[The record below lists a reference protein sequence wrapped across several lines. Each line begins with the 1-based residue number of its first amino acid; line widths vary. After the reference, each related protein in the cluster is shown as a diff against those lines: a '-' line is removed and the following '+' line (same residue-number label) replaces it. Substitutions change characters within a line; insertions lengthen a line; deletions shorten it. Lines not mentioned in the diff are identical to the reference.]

1 METVSTS
8 ANNNVLPNVYG
19 VELLNIM
26 NSDEIIYRYVEQN
39 MQSFI
44 QQFIMN
50 RPYEQFLWEIYQP
63 ITIEQFK
70 TNLLVQAF
78 VNSNEFEQNME
89 PLIGKTY
96 NSYDMREQI
105 SKEFTYG
112 SLGMSNERKLLFGML
127 LHNNKYLEGSDDTG
141 DYSKLKCHIYSFDN
155 CSDESIKYFIKVI
168 TICPKIGEIE
178 YGERDIIYIS
188 EEEEPDE
195 FINYLNK
202 LSSYGASARNIM
214 LAYVCFNED
223 ALKLFE
229 DYCRDGMWSEHAK
242 ELADEN
248 IEMTPRRKYIYSKL
262 VNRVNSS
269 VLYDCIKNEYIRN
282 MQTNPLNAQEQA
294 SLNYELRS
302 YDYERGFIA
311 NGLTSY

>member
-1 METVSTS
+1 METVSTYV
-8 ANNNVLPNVYG
+8 NNTNNLSNVYG
-19 VELLNIM
+19 IGLLSIM
-26 NSDEIIYRYVEQN
+26 NSDENIHRYVEQN
-39 MQSFI
+39 MHSFI
-44 QQFIMN
+44 QKFIFL

-63 ITIEQFK
+63 LTIEQFK

-89 PLIGKTY
+89 PLNGKTY

-105 SKEFTYG
+105 SEEFTYG

-127 LHNNKYLEGSDDTG
+127 LHNNKYLVGADDTG

-155 CSDESIKYFIKVI
+155 CSDESMKYFIKVI
-168 TICPKIGEIE
+168 TICPKIGDIE

-188 EEEEPDE
+188 EQEEPED

-202 LSSYGASARNIM
+202 LSSYGASAHDI
-214 LAYVCFNED
+214 LYTYICFDED
-223 ALKLFE
+223 TIKLFE
-229 DYCRDGMWSEHAK
+229 EYCRYGMWSEHAK
-242 ELADEN
+242 EFADEN

-269 VLYDCIKNEYIRN
+269 VLYDCIEIDRVRN
-282 MQTNPLNAQEQA
+282 LRTNPLTTEEQNK
-294 SLNYELRS
+294 LNRLRS
-302 YDYERGFIA
+302 EVI
-311 NGLTSY
+311 